1 MLIVLF
7 RSRLTPEAG
16 SDYSEMLEQMA
27 RLAQASPGF
36 VSEKSFTAEDGERLT
51 VVWWQDEDTLKQW
64 RNHVQ
69 HLVAQRIGREKW
81 YQYYKLEVETVT
93 RSNNF
98 ERGQTP
104 ERDRA

>member
-36 VSEKSFTAEDGERLT
+36 VAEKSFTAEDGERLT
-51 VVWWQDEDTLKQW
+51 VV
-64 RNHVQ
+64 
-69 HLVAQRIGREKW
+69 
-81 YQYYKLEVETVT
+81 
-93 RSNNF
+93 
-98 ERGQTP
+98 
-104 ERDRA
+104 